1 MKKPEQLS
9 SDERDALID
18 SHPKWN
24 LREDEK
30 ALSRSLKFKSFSE
43 AWAFMSRVALYA
55 EKINHHPE
63 WFNVYNRVEVTLTT
77 HSCDGLSELDAK
89 MARFIDRVALE
100 N

>member
-1 MKKPEQLS
+1 MKKPDQLS
-9 SDERDALID
+9 SDQRKDLISD
-18 SHPKWN
+18 HPKWT

-30 ALSRSLKFKSFSE
+30 ALSRKLAFKNFSE

-63 WFNVYNRVEVTLTT
+63 WFNVYAQVEVTLTT
-77 HSCDGLSELDAK
+77 HSCDGLSELDGK
-89 MARFIDRVALE
+89 MARFIDRIAPE